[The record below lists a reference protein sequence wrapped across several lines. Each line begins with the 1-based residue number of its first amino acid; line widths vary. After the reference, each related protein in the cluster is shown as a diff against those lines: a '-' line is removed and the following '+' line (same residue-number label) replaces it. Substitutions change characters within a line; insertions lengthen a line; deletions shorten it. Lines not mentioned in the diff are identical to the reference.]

1 MANEHGLAL
10 SWDEWGNTDAVA
22 LAQLIRAG
30 QISPQEVARQAVRA
44 ATHLNPALGAV
55 VEVFDDIVDNPSRD
69 GANLNGP
76 LGGVPFFVKD
86 LGSAI
91 KGRLRESGSVL
102 GKGRLADRTDPLLDN
117 LHRGGLVAVG
127 RSTTAEMGMT
137 YDTTTNYRGLK
148 VTRNPWNPKF
158 TPGGSSGGSAALV
171 ASGAVPLAHSTD
183 GAGSTRIPAA
193 LTGLVGLKV
202 TRGRLP
208 GPWSFNEYGNA
219 TLGEGVFSRTV
230 RDTAAF
236 LDAATAHRPLG
247 KNFIAGPSPAK
258 PFQDAAYEA
267 PGKLRIGLSAGRW
280 GRATAPDP
288 SIVELTRSFADTL
301 QALGHEVEEI
311 DDAGLTDWD
320 RFWPSFKTFWLGMRP
335 AMWALDHGGE
345 LPPHLLEQ
353 LTPMARKFWHASQG
367 HDKHAILRHQ
377 AANNAHALSFG
388 AFFERYDMLL
398 APAFAI
404 PAPTANGPFS
414 LMNDRDFGTY
424 VEELLD
430 AGRYAIPASD
440 AGIPAISL
448 PAGLDRNGIPAGV
461 QLLGPWF
468 SEYRLLQVAA
478 EVERH
483 RTDLFGRKPPLHV
496 SRLAAAAM
504 Q

>member
-1 MANEHGLAL
+1 MTIEHGLAL

-22 LAQLIRAG
+22 LAKLIRAG
-30 QISPQEVARQAVRA
+30 HLSPREAARQAIHA
-44 ATHLNPALGAV
+44 ASRLDSRLDAV
-55 VEVFDDIVDNPSRD
+55 VEVFNDIAENPSRD
-69 GANLNGP
+69 GADLNGP
-76 LGGVPFFVKD
+76 LGGVPFFIKD

-102 GKGRLADRTDPLLDN
+102 GKGRRAGRTDPLFDN
-117 LHRGGLVAVG
+117 LHQSGLVAVG

-148 VTRNPWNPKF
+148 VTRNPWNTEF

-208 GPWSFNEYGNA
+208 GPWSFSEYGNA
-219 TLGEGVFSRTV
+219 TLGEGVFSRSV

-236 LDAATAHRPLG
+236 LDAAAAHRPPG
-247 KNFIAGPSPAK
+247 KNFIAVPSPAK
-258 PFQDAAYEA
+258 PFIEA
-267 PGKLRIGLSAGRW
+267 LQEVPGKLKIGFSTGRW

-288 SIVELTRSFADTL
+288 SIAELTRAFAHTL

-311 DDAGLTDWD
+311 DDGELTQWEN
-320 RFWPSFKTFWLGMRP
+320 FWPSFKTFWLGMRP

-353 LTPMARKFWHASQG
+353 LTPMARKFWQTSQRY
-367 HDKHAILRHQ
+367 DKNAVLRHQ
-377 AANNAHALSFG
+377 AANNAHALALG
-388 AFFERYDMLL
+388 TFFERYDLLL
-398 APAFAI
+398 APVFAI
-404 PAPTANGPFS
+404 PAPKANGPFS

-461 QLLGPWF
+461 QLYGRWF
-468 SEYRLLQVAA
+468 GEYQLLQVAA
-478 EVERH
+478 DLERH
-483 RTDLFGRKPPLHV
+483 RPDLFGRKPPLHV
-496 SRLAAAAM
+496 SNPVALS
-504 Q
+504 